1 MFVNC
6 LRANSLSVS
15 VKRNYEPLQH
25 QNNSTKSTSENKVPT
40 IPGLMKAALSGL
52 TSLLVV
58 RQGTSASQIVSPVV
72 GGKN

>member
-1 MFVNC
+1 MNC
-6 LRANSLSVS
+6 LQANALLVT
-15 VKRNYEPLQH
+15 VQRNYEPQTTTS
-25 QNNSTKSTSENKVPT
+25 NNLYQVKVRDYKV
-40 IPGLMKAALSGL
+40 PGLMKAALSGL

>member
-1 MFVNC
+1 M
-6 LRANSLSVS
+6 SLYNI
-15 VKRNYEPLQH
+15 KIT
-25 QNNSTKSTSENKVPT
+25 STKSTSENKVPI

-52 TSLLVV
+52 TSLLVA